1 MPKIQAAFDLTA
13 NMPLDGRTV
22 VASIAERN
30 AIAYPYV
37 GLEVYVTGESKKY
50 RCTALNSGTAVWEE
64 VAEGGGNASVEI
76 ARDNYGIHKNEN
88 DELYIQTG
96 AGLDGGDYS
105 DEIKVAIAS
114 GGGLT
119 FHSQGDSEDGRLE
132 VDKHALSGRVE
143 ENEEG
148 FPTGDAVHSAIE
160 EATSGLLRPSDV
172 SSTVESN
179 DDNPVSGNAVYNA
192 IDDLRTEMAGLKKFT
207 PKGSVTL
214 AEGQTIAQWLA
225 DSTNTGTPEE
235 GDVWV
240 FPNATDD
247 GKTEEWYYVK
257 KTVNN
262 VVTGSWQ
269 LLGIRG
275 GQTMSVRVID
285 EDEDPD
291 DYELVIG

>member
-13 NMPLDGRTV
+13 NLPLDGRTV

-50 RCTALNSGTAVWEE
+50 RCTAINSGTAVWEE
-64 VAEGGGNASVEI
+64 VAEGGG
-76 ARDNYGIHKNEN
+76 
-88 DELYIQTG
+88 
-96 AGLDGGDYS
+96 GG
-105 DEIKVAIAS
+105 VAISPYGGLEVDENGELGVKVGPGLQTCSDGYQNDLAVHVVS
-114 GGGLT
+114 GGGLQ
-119 FHSQGDSEDGRLE
+119 FRSQGDSEDGGLE
-132 VDKHALSGRVE
+132 VDKYALSGRVE